1 MVILKLYKEQNKI
14 YKLGLE
20 ETISWMMKICTVVK
34 ELGNKTKL
42 KQTKEVEILI
52 NKWEENKIKK
62 KLHKNK

>member
-1 MVILKLYKEQNKI
+1 
-14 YKLGLE
+14 
-20 ETISWMMKICTVVK
+20 MMKICTVVK